1 MDAATIFLNRL
12 EAYGQRLGEVMDD
25 ITDEDLS
32 HQPGPDDNPI
42 GWLMWHMTRFED
54 ATIACIEGAPQVWVE
69 NSWHEHFGLPEAPG
83 DTGAGH
89 TIEQVRAFRATCET
103 LTGYAAAVRERT
115 IKCLSRLTPGD
126 LDEVIDD
133 FAHGSRLPTGDIL
146 ARAFGDTVTHI
157 GQICYIRGHLKGW
170 GKYGR

>member
-1 MDAATIFLNRL
+1 VAHDPLRGRHHRL
-12 EAYGQRLGEVMDD
+12 YRGRPAGLGRKQ
-25 ITDEDLS
+25 L
-32 HQPGPDDNPI
+32 
-42 GWLMWHMTRFED
+42 
-54 ATIACIEGAPQVWVE
+54 AP
-69 NSWHEHFGLPEAPG
+69 EHFGLPEAPG